1 MRKTEAAAKS
11 PMAMKTGSQ
20 KSLRGARVVTSPK
33 RSDNGIDP
41 VKLEIYWNRLI
52 SIASEQAATMVNSSF
67 SAVLGDMEDLSA
79 GVFDANGVM
88 MAQSVQGAPGHL
100 GSLSAGVKSF
110 LAKFALKDIAP
121 GDVLITNDPWL
132 VSGHKHDITVVTPV
146 FHRKRLVA
154 FTASNCHTVDI
165 GGRIFSAAAT
175 EVYEEGLQIPRM
187 KLFEGGRRNDTLFNI
202 IEENVRSPQLV
213 LGDLMAQVS
222 ANETAARR
230 VVAFMLEHKLTHLD
244 AISDAITSRT
254 ARLMRRAIA
263 RLPDGV
269 YRDHVRLDGFDTPL
283 EIHVSIEVRGNKIT
297 VDYDGT
303 SLQVPKGINSVLN
316 FTEAFTRY
324 ALKCLLAPDS
334 PNNDGSFAPIEVRA
348 PQGSIVNAKFPA
360 PVGGRHLVGLYI
372 PGVIFGALASIAP
385 ARLVADSSVLS
396 AITLAG
402 QNARDQP
409 YVFTFF
415 SSGGMGGR
423 ASKDGLD
430 ATAFPSNVA
439 NVPVE
444 VMEHATP
451 ALFTRREL
459 IADSFGLGQFRG
471 GAGQRIGLVLRGVES
486 ARVSCMVERT
496 ESAPRG
502 LSGGGAGK
510 VASVSVDGKHIDPK
524 QALILTAGQEL
535 LLETPG
541 GGGFGPVAKRTETAI
556 SHDRS
561 AGLSNT

>member
-1 MRKTEAAAKS
+1 MKKAETAKRSSPAAKPGRS
-11 PMAMKTGSQ
+11 
-20 KSLRGARVVTSPK
+20 KSAGGAPVVTFRKRGAEA
-33 RSDNGIDP
+33 IDP

-110 LAKFALKDIAP
+110 LAKFSPKDIAP

-146 FHRKRLVA
+146 FYRKRLVA

-187 KLFEGGRRNDTLFNI
+187 KLFEAGRRNDTLFSI

-222 ANETAARR
+222 ANETAVRR
-230 VVAFMLEHKLTHLD
+230 MVAFMIEHKLTRLD
-244 AISDAITSRT
+244 EVSVAITSRT

-269 YRDHVRLDGFDTPL
+269 YSDHVRLDGFDKPL
-283 EIHVSIEVRGNKIT
+283 EIHVSIEVRGSRII
-297 VDYDGT
+297 VDFDGT
-303 SLQVPKGINSVLN
+303 SPQVPKGINSVLN

-348 PQGSIVNAKFPA
+348 PYGSIVHAKFPA

-402 QNARDQP
+402 QNAREQP

-444 VMEHATP
+444 VMEQATP

-459 IADSFGLGQFRG
+459 IADSFGAGQFRG
-471 GAGQRIGLVLRGVES
+471 GAGQRIGMVLHGVES

-510 VASVSVDGKHIDPK
+510 VASVSVDGKLVDPK
-524 QALILTAGQEL
+524 QELILTAGQEL
-535 LLETPG
+535 TLETPG
-541 GGGFGPVAKRTETAI
+541 GGGFGPAARRSGTAI
-556 SHDRS
+556 AHDRS
-561 AGLSNT
+561 AGLTKA